1 MCQYRA
7 ASIAQH
13 YSVVCVP
20 GQRSWDIL
28 YLLLRLAVNLKMLLK
43 GKKKGFRGIYWKV
56 LCTRAVY
63 LKMWSVLGLLI
74 GELVVT
80 ARL

>member
-43 GKKKGFRGIYWKV
+43 GKKKASEESIGRY
-56 LCTRAVY
+56 C
-63 LKMWSVLGLLI
+63 VLGQS
-74 GELVVT
+74 T
-80 ARL
+80 

>member
-1 MCQYRA
+1 MGQP
-7 ASIAQH
+7 SIALN
-13 YSVVCVP
+13 YSIVHVP

-28 YLLLRLAVNLKMLLK
+28 YLLLRFAVDLKMLLK
-43 GKKKGFRGIYWKV
+43 GKKTKGFRGIYWKV
-56 LCTRAVY
+56 LCARAVY

-80 ARL
+80 VLL